1 MNHVITNIG
10 LIRYILDSKYIVIS
24 IISITRFHK
33 PWDYKYW
40 ILRCIWDS
48 ISLIISIIIYL
59 HLLLPMWVPNFSITS
74 RSPCYIFVFLYMTS
88 LVGTIFVVPTTGVIY
103 VKSYNCI
110 CYFLCGYQILAPQVN
125 ALVIAKLKIF
135 LHCCVKGLNGRSLI
149 IHPAPADS
157 ISIYRQ
163 LINFTWIRKKDVH
176 RRFLI

>member
-1 MNHVITNIG
+1 MTPVVGTTFLVPTTGVIYVNSYNFIYYS
-10 LIRYILDSKYIVIS
+10 LCKYQ
-24 IISITRFHK
+24 
-33 PWDYKYW
+33 
-40 ILRCIWDS
+40 
-48 ISLIISIIIYL
+48 
-59 HLLLPMWVPNFSITS
+59 NFGTTS
-74 RSPCYIFVFLYMTS
+74 RSPWHIFVYLYMTRV
-88 LVGTIFVVPTTGVIY
+88 VGTTILVPTTGVIY